1 MPASVFLTTMFKAHN
16 PSRRKQAA
24 LYTAIEQYT
33 NAYQDLLDC
42 CRESLDTLEEKGK
55 SNGRY
60 REALTRWQLPK
71 PSTFK
76 AFQLHSSMHDAM
88 LIDEAGSTTSYLSL
102 KAEST
107 ETGFPACRDPKPDG
121 YPKALDEFPS
131 VVDDLKEETRK
142 RAHLH
147 PSTTVLIFL
156 ENRETGPSE
165 WTHFIG

>member
-1 MPASVFLTTMFKAHN
+1 
-16 PSRRKQAA
+16 
-24 LYTAIEQYT
+24 
-33 NAYQDLLDC
+33 
-42 CRESLDTLEEKGK
+42 
-55 SNGRY
+55 
-60 REALTRWQLPK
+60 
-71 PSTFK
+71 
-76 AFQLHSSMHDAM
+76 MHDAM